1 MTALA
6 IIGCILLVGL
16 VIYQIAR
23 INEIIKRIKGEEKAF
38 LQSNNNTAV
47 AILVF
52 GFLLLFLTIYT
63 SYHYKNMMFGYG
75 PMLSAS
81 EHGTLIDKSMH
92 IMLILI
98 GIVYIITHILL
109 FYFAYRYRYRKGK
122 KAWYYP
128 DNTKLE
134 MVWTLTPFFVLAF
147 LAIDGLMVWNKM
159 MADIKP
165 DEKHI
170 EVEVTGMQFAWI
182 VRYPGIDNILG
193 TRDFKLTSGT
203 NDLGQDWN
211 DPKNWDDFKPDEIV
225 LPKGKKV
232 RIRILSRDV
241 LHSFFLPHFRVK
253 MDAVPGMP
261 TYFVFTPSM
270 TTEEY
275 KNNLKKYP
283 EWNVPADPSD
293 PESKLKWEAFT
304 FELACAELCGDSH
317 FAMRRPVRVVTPE
330 QYDAWVKS
338 QQSYYLANV
347 RGKDD
352 DPNKG
357 KPITINGVVNNGPA
371 PSAEGGSETKAD
383 STKAE

>member
-23 INEIIKRIKGEEKAF
+23 INEIIKRIKGEETAF
-38 LQSNNNTAV
+38 LQSNNNTAIAV
-47 AILVF
+47 LVF

-63 SYHYKNMMFGYG
+63 SYYYKNRMFGYG

-81 EHGTLIDKSMH
+81 EHGKLIDHSMNT
-92 IMLILI
+92 MLILT
-98 GIVYIITHILL
+98 GIVYVITHILL
-109 FYFAYRYRYRKGK
+109 FYFSYRYRYQKGK
-122 KAWYYP
+122 KAWFYP
-128 DNTKLE
+128 HNNKLE

-147 LAIDGLMVWNKM
+147 LAIEGLMVWNKM
-159 MADIKP
+159 MADVKP
-165 DEKHI
+165 NDKYVEF
-170 EVEVTGMQFAWI
+170 EVTGMQFAWL
-182 VRYPGIDNILG
+182 VRYPGVDGKLG
-193 TRDFKLTSGT
+193 TRDFKLISGT

-232 RIRILSRDV
+232 RVRITSRDV

-261 TYFVFTPSM
+261 TYFIFTPSM

-293 PESKLKWEAFT
+293 PESKMKWETFT

-347 RGKDD
+347 RGNDD

-357 KPITINGVVNNGPA
+357 KSIKINGVVNNGPA
-371 PSAEGGSETKAD
+371 AAADSGSETKTD

>member
-1 MTALA
+1 
-6 IIGCILLVGL
+6 
-16 VIYQIAR
+16 
-23 INEIIKRIKGEEKAF
+23 
-38 LQSNNNTAV
+38 
-47 AILVF
+47 
-52 GFLLLFLTIYT
+52 
-63 SYHYKNMMFGYG
+63 
-75 PMLSAS
+75 
-81 EHGTLIDKSMH
+81 
-92 IMLILI
+92 
-98 GIVYIITHILL
+98 
-109 FYFAYRYRYRKGK
+109 
-122 KAWYYP
+122 
-128 DNTKLE
+128 
-134 MVWTLTPFFVLAF
+134 
-147 LAIDGLMVWNKM
+147 